1 MKYALV
7 LSVVIFFSN
16 LSQAQKVTYSSSKK
30 YQNIRL
36 GVKYPTIVKKVESKA
51 SDVVAFVQMPF
62 INTKKVTYGSLI
74 SVAK

>member
-36 GVKYPTIVKKVESKA
+36 AVKYPTVVKKVESKD

>member
-7 LSVVIFFSN
+7 LSVVIFLSN

-36 GVKYPTIVKKVESKA
+36 GVKYPTIVKKVESKD

>member
-7 LSVVIFFSN
+7 LSVVIFLSN

-36 GVKYPTIVKKVESKA
+36 AVKYPTVVKKVESKD